1 MAGYATINKT
11 PFLHTWTYFPC
22 FASTFQHMFDGGVY
36 RLEGVSSVGGKMV
49 VTVHT
54 PGEQAIVARGNRRGN
69 TVQIRQ
75 KGELWIVLNL

>member
-1 MAGYATINKT
+1 
-11 PFLHTWTYFPC
+11 
-22 FASTFQHMFDGGVY
+22 
-36 RLEGVSSVGGKMV
+36 MV

-54 PGEQAIVARGNRRGN
+54 PGEGSIVARGNRRGN